1 MTRSLESAHMKIVNR
16 GETMKTE
23 LNERQI
29 RVQVERA
36 TARKSI
42 DPEEL
47 WLDQDIAPEELIE
60 LDPLD
65 ITCEMVMLAERP
77 ELADPILRELRPPR
91 RFSIRKEALRL
102 RRMRAELQEMHR
114 ETHGASQEERV
125 APFQEEGSV

>member
-1 MTRSLESAHMKIVNR
+1 
-16 GETMKTE
+16 MKTE

-65 ITCEMVMLAERP
+65 ITYRMVKLAERP
-77 ELADPILRELRPPR
+77 ELADPILRDLPR
-91 RFSIRKEALRL
+91 RKFSLRREALEL
-102 RRMRAELQEMHR
+102 KLMKAELQEVHR